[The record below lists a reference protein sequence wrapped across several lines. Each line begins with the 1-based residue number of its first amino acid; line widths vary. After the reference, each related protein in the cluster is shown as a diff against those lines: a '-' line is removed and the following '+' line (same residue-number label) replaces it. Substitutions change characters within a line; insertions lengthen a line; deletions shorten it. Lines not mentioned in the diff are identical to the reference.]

1 MKNKEKDIQSFR
13 DELGVINVID
23 VEKILKIDKKFPSF
37 SLSIQ
42 KNEDISFISEIKS
55 SVDKIPEIQ
64 EEVKERKEKK
74 EKTNKKKKKKT
85 KEEKKDGEK
94 SGNVKLCKKEKK

>member
-1 MKNKEKDIQSFR
+1 MKKHN
-13 DELGVINVID
+13 
-23 VEKILKIDKKFPSF
+23 ILLFLCLTLLSIVMVCYFFPSRGVHIGA
-37 SLSIQ
+37 SHLTMPTVTTILHPSRDTL
-42 KNEDISFISEIKS
+42 EPEIAE
-55 SVDKIPEIQ
+55 IPEIQ

-94 SGNVKLCKKEKK
+94 SGNIKLCKKEKK